1 MAEDFFRIRK
11 GLTVANTTATANLDP
26 VTLTIGTSVVNSTVV
41 ATGANVVISTTG
53 ISVGNT
59 TVNAVANSIAIRLAN
74 STVVLDVS
82 KPTAAEV
89 SSADYYL
96 ASDSTWNQ
104 IVPATG
110 GANVFSA
117 NIGNGTNTSYVVTHN
132 LDAIKVLIE
141 VRENSSGYYI
151 YPDMKYV
158 NSNSCSI
165 EFVSAPTTDQ
175 YLVLVVGS

>member
-11 GLTVANTTATANLDP
+11 GLTVANTTASANLDP

-41 ATGANVVISTTG
+41 ATGANVVVSTTG

-59 TVNAVANSIAIRLAN
+59 TANAVANSIAIRLAN

-96 ASDSTWNQ
+96 ASDSTWKQ
-104 IVPATG
+104 ISTA
-110 GANVFSA
+110 VFSA